1 MKVLYVIDSLNRGG
15 AEILALDVCRN
26 AARHGLEMT
35 LVATGSGTLEDDFRN
50 SGVEFISLQ
59 RKLPIDLSV
68 VRKLRKIILS
78 RQIEIVHGYQA
89 VEVLHAYL
97 STIKTKVKRVMSF
110 HGHITDAKNRHTLN
124 FLIPRMDANIVISQ
138 ALYNSLTNDDHL
150 NLNHNLKFVYNGVD
164 EKRLE
169 RPERDIREELGLKND
184 SVLMGMVGNFYHAP
198 RKDHLTVCKSLP
210 RVFSEIADIHFL
222 FVFAGGQNEDKDK
235 LDACVNFCVTNGISN
250 RVHFLGNK
258 IPAIDVVKS
267 LDIFVLSS
275 LHEGLPI
282 SVKEAMLL
290 GKPCVLSNIE
300 PLLEISDNGKYGV
313 IFKTGDAED
322 LAEKLID
329 LTKDSKKRNELGI
342 KNREWASQRFSIDAH
357 LKSLK
362 ELYQNLIEEQSN
374 I

>member
-35 LVATGSGTLEDDFRN
+35 MVATGSGTLEDEFRN

-59 RKLPIDLSV
+59 RKLPIDLNV
-68 VRKLRKIILS
+68 VRKIRKIILS
-78 RQIEIVHGYQA
+78 REIEIVHGYQA

-97 STIKTKVKRVMSF
+97 STIKTNVKRVMSF
-110 HGHITDAKNRHTLN
+110 HGHITDSKNRRALN
-124 FLIPRMDANIVISQ
+124 FLIPRMDANIVISR

-150 NLNHNLKFVYNGVD
+150 NLKHNLRFVYNGVD

-169 RPERDIREELGLKND
+169 RTERDIRNELGLKSD
-184 SVLMGMVGNFYHAP
+184 AFLMGMVGNFYVAP
-198 RKDHLTVCKSLP
+198 RKDHLTVCKALP
-210 RVFSEIADIHFL
+210 RVFSEIPNAHFL
-222 FVFAGGQNEDKDK
+222 FVYAGGQNEDLEK
-235 LDACVNFCVTNGISN
+235 LNNCIGFCKENGISD

-267 LDIFVLSS
+267 LNIFVLSS

-290 GKPCVLSNIE
+290 GKPCVLSDIE
-300 PLLEISDNGKYGV
+300 PLLEISDNGKYG
-313 IFKTGDAED
+313 ILFKTGAAED
-322 LAEKLID
+322 LADRLIN
-329 LTKDSKKRNELGI
+329 LIKDSDNRNSLGI
-342 KNREWASQRFSIDAH
+342 NSREWASERFSIDAH
-357 LKSLK
+357 IKSLK
-362 ELYQNLIEEQSN
+362 ELYQNLVTEKT
-374 I
+374 